1 MWLVERYKRNWCISG
16 DFYWYMVYCKRN
28 SGHHGNII
36 HRLCFTYYIFL
47 PHYTLLWF
55 AVSICVSTLK
65 FVRLEILPVDRWKL
79 FLSPQD
85 TTSMLCIVVLDTVG
99 YQISL
104 AQLTS
109 AIARP
114 QQDRDVCVPSF
125 RSFLHLPSRHN
136 VGDLLIADLPSC
148 QHSGGNVKHV
158 KRLGISSDTLVPS
171 GADHFNS
178 PYLAH
183 LWCTMV

>member
-1 MWLVERYKRNWCISG
+1 MICCI
-16 DFYWYMVYCKRN
+16 YLRQ
-28 SGHHGNII
+28 H
-36 HRLCFTYYIFL
+36 
-47 PHYTLLWF
+47 
-55 AVSICVSTLK
+55 
-65 FVRLEILPVDRWKL
+65 LEICPTGNLAGGSVKAVPI
-79 FLSPQD
+79 
-85 TTSMLCIVVLDTVG
+85 TTSMLCIVVL
-99 YQISL
+99 ISL

-136 VGDLLIADLPSC
+136 VCDFLIADLPSC

-158 KRLGISSDTLVPS
+158 KRLGISSDKLVPS